1 MWAGDVDYRA
11 VRWAGDVEYRAVSF
25 INLLISVL
33 NGDLFEGDLFLPS
46 ISSSS
51 SFISSFPSFVP

>member
-1 MWAGDVDYRA
+1 
-11 VRWAGDVEYRAVSF
+11 
-25 INLLISVL
+25 VL

-51 SFISSFPSFVP
+51 SFISSFLHLFNKNTSLFSGAGFTKKF